1 MNKTALKHGRA
12 AAVGVFISTVA
23 SVIARGHSWK
33 QILIEVAIA
42 CVVVGISW
50 LLAEWSLR
58 RFLKD

>member
-1 MNKTALKHGRA
+1 
-12 AAVGVFISTVA
+12 VFISTVA

-33 QILIEVAIA
+33 QILIDVAIA